1 MYMHMRK
8 HMDQPLFSLRLLGK
22 LIGLGMTSAAGFF
35 TSFQSGFLPPY
46 PPLPDRTPRSLS
58 ISVCI
63 QTRGP
68 CVPAS
73 CCSPPREWRTHA
85 RRRARNVQGRP
96 CRKTA
101 GHQRSERDAV
111 FQPRP
116 PQRPTGCVRPGAHAC
131 AEGERYIPTHPHPL
145 ILTRG
150 HRLRLGPHALHF
162 DSGCPRRGRA
172 ARAQAAVACGG
183 QGTPLTTP
191 MRDGC
196 WAPRQQGSRAHRTPL
211 RPLACSRVRTRAPS
225 RESAARAIAGRGRQP
240 RGARRKLQR
249 RKTSTHL
256 RASTGW
262 GGVVL

>member
-1 MYMHMRK
+1 MHDVSRGMYR
-8 HMDQPLFSLRLLGK
+8 
-22 LIGLGMTSAAGFF
+22 AGP
-35 TSFQSGFLPPY
+35 G
-46 PPLPDRTPRSLS
+46 
-58 ISVCI
+58 
-63 QTRGP
+63 
-68 CVPAS
+68 
-73 CCSPPREWRTHA
+73 
-85 RRRARNVQGRP
+85 P

-131 AEGERYIPTHPHPL
+131 AEGERCIPTHPHPL
-145 ILTRG
+145 ILARG

-196 WAPRQQGSRAHRTPL
+196 WAPGQQGSRAHRTPL

-225 RESAARAIAGRGRQP
+225 RERAARAIAGRGRQP